1 MEQSQENRYRFLFP
15 FERVPKGARIIIY
28 GAGVLGQ
35 EYLHQMM
42 MTHYCEVVAMAD
54 RNYAAYQNIAVPVI
68 SPTEIYAMDFDYV
81 VIALRTRTHLKEF
94 LDVLRSQG
102 IPKDVI
108 IDGDERQDHSIFLDV
123 ASTSENERPYAYQC
137 SKQNLLVNFSGG
149 FGDCVVYKKIMET
162 FIRLAPKMCIDVF
175 TSRGLD
181 FLRFL
186 YADTPQI
193 QQIELNLGVRYRSQ
207 MRNYAAAISF
217 YGHALH
223 VDVLQYAEVFP
234 RALTDVLRQLQQET
248 SQENPSYKIPIY
260 TSIYRTI
267 FQGGTVYDRL
277 SYHGII
283 PISDR
288 HVHIPEDADARREM
302 QDAHLGSFITLNFGN
317 GIAGNAK
324 AVAKSWTK
332 ERFEKVIQLLHEAY
346 PDFRILQLGDAHA
359 SRLLGAYHGFLG
371 TRWPL
376 VAQIL
381 AHSKLHIDIE
391 GGLVH
396 LANQLGT
403 KCLVLFGAT
412 AVEYYGYPENINL
425 HVGTC
430 HGCYGLYEDVNR
442 CARDLDEPECMYSI
456 TPEMVMDA
464 AREYLDGIAEQ
475 TKAVPQA

>member
-15 FERVPKGARIIIY
+15 FERVPRGARIVIY

-54 RNYAAYQNIAVPVI
+54 RNHAAYQNISVPVI
-68 SPTEIYAMDFDYV
+68 APTEIHAQAFDNV

-94 LDVLRSQG
+94 LDVLQKQG
-102 IPKDVI
+102 ISEDVI
-108 IDGDERQDHSIFLDV
+108 IDGDERQDCSIFLEE
-123 ASTSENERPYAYQC
+123 AFTSENGRMHSYQH

-149 FGDCVVYKKIMET
+149 FGACVIYKKIMES
-162 FIRLAPKMCIDVF
+162 FIRLAPRICIDVF
-175 TSRGLD
+175 ASRGVD

-186 YADTPQI
+186 YADTPQVR
-193 QQIELNLGVRYRSQ
+193 QIELNLGVRYQSQ
-207 MRNYAAAISF
+207 MEHYAAAISF

-223 VDVLQYAEVFP
+223 VDVLQHTDAFP
-234 RALTDVLRQLQQET
+234 EALEDVLQRLQQET

-283 PISDR
+283 PISDK
-288 HVHIPEDADARREM
+288 HVHIPEDAEARMEM
-302 QDAHLGSFITLNFGN
+302 QDAHLGTYVTLNFGN

-332 ERFEKVIQLLHEAY
+332 ERFEKVIQILHDADPELQ
-346 PDFRILQLGDAHA
+346 ILQLGEARA
-359 SRLLGAYHGFLG
+359 SRLSGARHDFLGA
-371 TRWPL
+371 RWPL

-381 AHSKLHIDIE
+381 VHSKLHIDIE

-396 LANQLGT
+396 LATQMGT

-412 AVEYYGYPENINL
+412 PVEYYGYPENINL

-442 CARDLDEPECMYSI
+442 CARDLAEPECMYSI
-456 TPEMVMDA
+456 TPKMVADA
-464 AREYLDGIAEQ
+464 ARTYLDSIL
-475 TKAVPQA
+475 